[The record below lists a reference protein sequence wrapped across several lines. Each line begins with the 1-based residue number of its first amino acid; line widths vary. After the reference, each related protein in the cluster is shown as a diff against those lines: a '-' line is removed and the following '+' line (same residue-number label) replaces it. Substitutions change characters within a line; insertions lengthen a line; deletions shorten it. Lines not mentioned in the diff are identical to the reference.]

1 MKYKLINFFTLFYFI
16 FSFSSIILFL
26 NWQYGTIKDF
36 HEIEL
41 NNFFN
46 QTDNI
51 VKVLLKKEKNEIK
64 DIIKSNL
71 RNYSSENLDNITEL
85 NNIDFIFT
93 SSKSKVLNIKEATLN
108 ADIEKI
114 IHELKTFDELDNIV
128 NIKVN
133 SKDYYLIVHKEK
145 IIDKDLGR
153 VKGYLWGATIIND
166 NPIFINILKSDTK
179 IEGIIF
185 INKKEEIIS
194 SSIDK
199 EKISDFKIPKELNK
213 IITSRNKSYLFSRD
227 TIYEDLDII
236 YIVDNNQY
244 NYIHEKFMNKMM
256 ISVFVLIIIGI
267 LIYLF
272 IKYLF
277 ISKLTLL
284 RTFIHDTIQNNPT
297 KYKNSNIV
305 ELDEIAV
312 EFNDL
317 YKKASES
324 KQRLD
329 LAMDTTKDGLWDW
342 DVKTNEVYLSPTWKN
357 MLGYE
362 DDEIKS
368 EFVEWTK
375 RVHPDDLNKALK
387 DLNTHLENKIPYFEN
402 IHRMK
407 HKDGSWIWILDRGKA
422 QFDKDGNPYRVT
434 GFHTDITL
442 QKKQD
447 EENLKR
453 DRILFEQAKNA
464 QMGEMIGNIAHQWRQ
479 PLSTISVLASGVK
492 MQKEFNLLDD
502 KILVESLDGILKST
516 KYLTET
522 IDTFKDY
529 IKEDRTLERVV
540 LQDRINKALDIVKS
554 SLKNNH
560 IKLINNIN
568 NIQPIETMLIIGELS
583 QVIINILNNAKD
595 IMVENNVKDRW
606 IKINIEEINNKAI
619 LTIEDNG
626 GGIPEKVLPKIFDPY
641 FTTKHKSQGTGLGL
655 HMSKEIIEKHLY
667 GKLYAKNSENGA
679 KFYIELTIVR

>member
-1 MKYKLINFFTLFYFI
+1 
-16 FSFSSIILFL
+16 
-26 NWQYGTIKDF
+26 
-36 HEIEL
+36 
-41 NNFFN
+41 
-46 QTDNI
+46 
-51 VKVLLKKEKNEIK
+51 
-64 DIIKSNL
+64 
-71 RNYSSENLDNITEL
+71 
-85 NNIDFIFT
+85 
-93 SSKSKVLNIKEATLN
+93 
-108 ADIEKI
+108 
-114 IHELKTFDELDNIV
+114 
-128 NIKVN
+128 
-133 SKDYYLIVHKEK
+133 YLIAHKEK
-145 IIDKDLGR
+145 IIDKKLGR

-166 NPIFINILKSDTK
+166 NPIFINLLKSDTK

-199 EKISDFKIPKELNK
+199 DKIIDFKIPKELNK
-213 IITSRNKSYLFSRD
+213 IITAEDKKYLFERD
-227 TIYEDLDII
+227 NIYKDLDII

-244 NYIHEKFMNKMM
+244 NDIHEKFINKMM
-256 ISVFVLIIIGI
+256 ISVFVLILIGI
-267 LIYLF
+267 FIYLC

-284 RTFIHDTIQNNPT
+284 RTFINDTIENNPT
-297 KYKNSNIV
+297 KYKNSNII

-312 EFNDL
+312 EFNEL
-317 YKKASES
+317 YKKASQS

-342 DVKTNEVYLSPTWKN
+342 DVKTNEVFLSATWKN

-362 DDEIKS
+362 DNELKS

-375 RVHPDDLNKALK
+375 RVHPDDVNNTLK
-387 DLNTHLENKIPYFEN
+387 DLNTHLEKKTPYFEN

-407 HKDGSWIWILDRGKA
+407 HKNGSWIWILDRGKA
-422 QFDKDGNPYRVT
+422 QFDKDGKAYRVT

-447 EENLKR
+447 EENLKK

-479 PLSTISVLASGVK
+479 PLSTISVLASGLK
-492 MQKEFNLLDD
+492 MQKEFNLLND
-502 KILVESLDGILKST
+502 KILIESLDGILKST
-516 KYLTET
+516 NYLTET

-529 IKEDRTLERVV
+529 IKEDRTLEKVV

-560 IKLINNIN
+560 IKLISNIN
-568 NIQPIETMLIIGELS
+568 DIKPIETMLIIGELS

-595 IMVENNVKDRW
+595 IMVEKNIKDRW
-606 IKINIEEINNKAI
+606 IEINIQEIDNKAI

-679 KFYIELTIVR
+679 MFYIELSIVK